1 MLFLSFDIASRS
13 LAYTIMYYNTDVL
26 SIISNIINDGRENNI
41 INSIDSINCI
51 DFVLKKNVDLRI
63 CDVSDINEGL
73 TNKEVDSYTK
83 TKKLKS
89 ILTIL
94 QTILDNFKIELMN
107 ESCIETEIV
116 VLLEYQ
122 MPSNYQA
129 NAVFN
134 QIYYHFIDYNPQVV
148 SPCYKNKIYFSNDLT
163 YDNFISKYKNTYSA
177 NKAHTKANFLHF
189 IESFGLKE
197 RINHIKKKNLDDAA
211 DSFIQI
217 FAYINYYLKKNQIHS
232 D

>member
-26 SIISNIINDGRENNI
+26 SIISNIINGGKENNI
-41 INSIDSINCI
+41 INGINSINNI
-51 DFVLKKNVDLRI
+51 EFVLKRNVDLRI

-73 TNKEVDSYTK
+73 KNKEVDVLTK
-83 TKKLKS
+83 TKKLKQ
-89 ILTIL
+89 ILSIL
-94 QTILDNFKIELMN
+94 QTILDNFKAELLN
-107 ESCIETEIV
+107 ESGIDVEIA

-129 NAVFN
+129 NAIFN
-134 QIYYHFIDYNPQVV
+134 QIYYHFVDYNPHII

-163 YDNFISKYKNTYSA
+163 YDNFSSKYKNTYSA
-177 NKAHTKANFLHF
+177 NKAHTKANFLYF
-189 IESFGLKE
+189 MESFGLKE
-197 RINHIKKKNLDDAA
+197 RIIHIKKKNLDDAA

-217 FAYINYYLKKNQIHS
+217 FAYISYYLKKNQNHS

>member
-26 SIISNIINDGRENNI
+26 SIISNIINNDSITNG
-41 INSIDSINCI
+41 IDSISNI
-51 DFVLKKNVDLRI
+51 GYVLKRNVDLRV
-63 CDVSDINEGL
+63 CDVTDINEGL
-73 TNKEVDSYTK
+73 KNKEVDTLIK

-89 ILTIL
+89 ILLTLQSIL
-94 QTILDNFKIELMN
+94 ENFKAELLN
-107 ESCIETEIV
+107 EGGINTEIA

-134 QIYYHFIDYNPQVV
+134 QIYYHFVDYNPQII

-163 YDNFISKYKNTYSA
+163 YDNFSSKYKNTYSA
-177 NKAHTKANFLHF
+177 NKSHTKANFLYF
-189 IESFGLKE
+189 MESFGLKE
-197 RINHIKKKNLDDAA
+197 RISHIKKKNLDDAA

-217 FAYINYYLKKNQIHS
+217 FAYINYYLKKNQTHS
-232 D
+232 Y